1 MSENIR
7 YTIKVALVVSLG
19 GFLMGFDASFISGVV
34 TFIDSE
40 FSLNRFELGP
50 QGTRLSVP

>member
-19 GFLMGFDASFISGVV
+19 GFLMGFDASVISGVV

-40 FSLNRFELGP
+40 FSLNRFEYVIW
-50 QGTRLSVP
+50 RLMP